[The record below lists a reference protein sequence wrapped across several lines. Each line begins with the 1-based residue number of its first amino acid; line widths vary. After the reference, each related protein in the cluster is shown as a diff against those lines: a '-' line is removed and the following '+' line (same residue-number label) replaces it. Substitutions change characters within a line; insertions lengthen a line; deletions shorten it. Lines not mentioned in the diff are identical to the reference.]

1 MRFLPLLPS
10 GRDPAPWGTATP
22 VMIQWT
28 GDLHPNWRSWD
39 RAVHGAHLPGGT
51 PLEEALAVLAAG
63 LGVDFLVLP
72 VARPE
77 GREAGFRLLGQVEA
91 ILEAATGRGAKLALR
106 LEAEAVAPV
115 LDLLREARGEAVGYC
130 WHPGLPDPEPLAD
143 RLWTAV
149 CGPDSDLA
157 ALQATGF
164 RWDVALAAPDPAA
177 FRAWA
182 ADLAA
187 AHPAVLFPAELPRT
201 ALGRPVVPDD
211 SLTFGRHWPPEGR
224 P

>member
-10 GRDPAPWGTATP
+10 GQDPAPWGQAAP
-22 VMIQWT
+22 VMLQWT
-28 GDLHPNWRSWD
+28 GDLHPDWR
-39 RAVHGAHLPGGT
+39 RAGGAVHGVHLPGDA

-63 LGVDFLVLP
+63 LEVDFLVLP
-72 VARPE
+72 VAEPR

-91 ILEAATGRGAKLALR
+91 ILEAAAGRGVKLALR
-106 LEAEAVAPV
+106 LAPGAVAPV
-115 LDLLREARGEAVGYC
+115 LELLREARGEAVGWC

-149 CGPDSDLA
+149 GAPGADLA
-157 ALQATGF
+157 ALQATGY
-164 RWDVALAAPDPAA
+164 RWDVALAAPDPAT

-182 ADLAA
+182 EALAA
-187 AHPAVLFPAELPRT
+187 AHPAVVFPAQMPRT
-201 ALGRPVVPDD
+201 VLGRPVVPDD
-211 SLTFGRHWPPEGR
+211 SLTFGRHWFPGGR